1 MKLSKLYCNQ
11 PFQNIEFN
19 LENGGLNIILAD
31 VKKKSDDTNTH
42 NLGKSTLLDL
52 IDFLL
57 IRDVQKKH
65 WLISTTNDAGQKVF
79 ENYVFY
85 LEILLNSGKFLTIKR
100 PVSENTKISFK
111 LHEIKSEG
119 FIEYEFWD
127 DEKLSFDKAKKRLS
141 EYLNFD
147 FFKEKAYD
155 YRKSLGYCLR
165 RQGDYQDVFK
175 LDRSEQRGF

>member
-19 LENGGLNIILAD
+19 LENGGLNVILAD

-57 IRDVQKKH
+57 LRDTKKEH
-65 WLISTTNDAGQKVF
+65 WLLSTTDGNGQRIF

-100 PVSENTKISFK
+100 AVNETTKISFK

-127 DEKLSFDKAKKRLS
+127 ADKLPFAKAKSRLI
-141 EYLNFD
+141 EYLDFD
-147 FFKEKAYD
+147 FFEDKAYD

-165 RQGDYQDVFK
+165 RQSDNKIDF
-175 LDRSEQRGF
+175 DS

>member
-31 VKKKSDDTNTH
+31 VEKKSDDTNTH

-57 IRDVQKKH
+57 LKEIQKKD
-65 WLISTTNDAGQKVF
+65 WLISTTNNTGQKVF
-79 ENYVFY
+79 KDYIFY
-85 LEILLNSGKFLTIKR
+85 LEILLNSGKFLTIR
-100 PVSENTKISFK
+100 RSVSENTKISFK
-111 LHEIKSEG
+111 RNEKRSVG
-119 FIEYEFWD
+119 FVEYGIWD
-127 DEKLSFDKAKKRLS
+127 EEKIPFKKAKERLS

-147 FFKEKAYD
+147 FFKKKA
-155 YRKSLGYCLR
+155 
-165 RQGDYQDVFK
+165 
-175 LDRSEQRGF
+175 